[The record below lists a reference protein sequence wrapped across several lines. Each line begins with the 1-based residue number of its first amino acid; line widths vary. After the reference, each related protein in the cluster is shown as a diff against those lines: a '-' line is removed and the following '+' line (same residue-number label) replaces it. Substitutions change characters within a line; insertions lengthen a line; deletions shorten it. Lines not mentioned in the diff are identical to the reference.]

1 MLKHSNHRIVVPFVN
16 KLPATT
22 KRVSEIISPEIDRRR
37 KLMDEYGKDYPD
49 KTVNPDFHEHL
60 AKAHAVF

>member
-1 MLKHSNHRIVVPFVN
+1 VN